1 MTDMDEPNYMLA
13 ALSRWRAS
21 CIFYFKF
28 DLALVAATAAMISFF
43 NIHGT
48 NLVATA
54 YEYKF
59 ILYSLI
65 LLIVYALFYELN
77 ITNTC
82 NRRDLQ
88 QLLSNS
94 KHRKIIYR
102 LFSWGY
108 TIQVLA
114 HVILLVGALG
124 FAGGY
129 VDGFMAACHASATK
143 CVGT

>member
-1 MTDMDEPNYMLA
+1 MKDMDEPDHMLA
-13 ALSRWRAS
+13 ALTRWRDS

-28 DLALVAATAAMISFF
+28 DLALVAATAAMVSFF
-43 NIHGT
+43 NIRGT
-48 NLVATA
+48 NLIATA

-65 LLIVYALFYELN
+65 SLIVYAFVYELY

-82 NRRDLQ
+82 NRSDLG

-108 TIQVLA
+108 AIQVFA
-114 HVILLVGALG
+114 HVMLLVGALG